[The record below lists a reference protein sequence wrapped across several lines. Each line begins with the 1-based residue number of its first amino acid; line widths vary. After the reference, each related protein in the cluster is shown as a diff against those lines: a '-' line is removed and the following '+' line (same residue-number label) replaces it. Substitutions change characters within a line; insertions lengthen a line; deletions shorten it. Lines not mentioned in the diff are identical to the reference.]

1 MPPNRLCFHSRFA
14 RSVVSLGTAPG
25 LPGQPFTGPS
35 GTSGRT
41 GPVAACSSVVDVDLD
56 VTDAPERR
64 RYEGRL
70 DGELAAIA
78 EYRVAD
84 GLVTFVHTEVMP
96 EFEGKGVASALVRS
110 ALDDVRAHGRR
121 VHAVCPFVAGYV
133 ERHSDEYGDL
143 LR

>member
-1 MPPNRLCFHSRFA
+1 
-14 RSVVSLGTAPG
+14 
-25 LPGQPFTGPS
+25 
-35 GTSGRT
+35 
-41 GPVAACSSVVDVDLD
+41 VAACSSVVDVDLD

-84 GLVTFVHTEVMP
+84 GLVTFIHTEVMP

-110 ALDDVRAHGRR
+110 ALEDVRAHGRR
-121 VHAVCPFVAGYV
+121 VRAVCPFVAGYV
-133 ERHSDEYGDL
+133 ERHSDAYGDL
-143 LR
+143 LG